1 MKLAG
6 FFVHIR
12 IAYFFLLAFSLA
24 AQKPSGEVERLYEQ
38 GEHALA
44 EHRYEDAERTYEKL
58 GDLAPGMAEVDAK
71 LGVIYFQE
79 SKFEQA
85 LPRLRQA
92 LKLKPGLP
100 NVDTLLAMSLSEL
113 GQYRE
118 ALPGLERGFHKSIDT
133 AMRRMSGLQLER
145 AYTGLQQDSK
155 AVEVA
160 LEMRRLYPNDPEVLY
175 QTGKLFGNYAF
186 LTMQKLAEVAPD
198 STWRHQAAGEA
209 YESEG
214 NYTRAAE
221 EYRKV
226 LADHPGRAG
235 IHFRIGRSLLE
246 RGRRNNTDEQA
257 EASQE
262 FARELELDPTNANAA
277 YELAEISRKGGQLEK
292 ARGLFETALKYYP
305 DFEEAHVG
313 IAAALISLAQP
324 TQALPHLQ
332 QAVKLNPADEV
343 AYYRISQ
350 VYKALGNGAEQQKAL
365 LEFRRLRTQQDKRQ
379 AERREV
385 TKQEAEGR

>member
-1 MKLAG
+1 MNLAG

-58 GDLAPGMAEVDAK
+58 GDLAPGMAEVHAQ
-71 LGVIYFQE
+71 LGVVYFQE

-214 NYTRAAE
+214 NYTRAVE
-221 EYRKV
+221 EYRKCWRTT
-226 LADHPGRAG
+226 LGGLGLISGSAARSSSEGAG
-235 IHFRIGRSLLE
+235 TTRMNRPRRHKSLRGNWSWIRQMRTRRMSLL
-246 RGRRNNTDEQA
+246 RFRVRA
-257 EASQE
+257 
-262 FARELELDPTNANAA
+262 AN
-277 YELAEISRKGGQLEK
+277 
-292 ARGLFETALKYYP
+292 LK
-305 DFEEAHVG
+305 
-313 IAAALISLAQP
+313 
-324 TQALPHLQ
+324 
-332 QAVKLNPADEV
+332 
-343 AYYRISQ
+343 
-350 VYKALGNGAEQQKAL
+350 
-365 LEFRRLRTQQDKRQ
+365 KRVDYSKP
-379 AERREV
+379 R
-385 TKQEAEGR
+385 